1 MSDFSVA
8 LMSSA
13 PIESADSASR
23 PPTAPA
29 PPAAVRD
36 PYVSPLAGKVA
47 VVTAA
52 SRGIGRAV
60 ARRLA
65 ADGAAVIVNWHTSA
79 SAAREV
85 VAGIVDT
92 GGRAVAV
99 RADLGDRGGPETLFA
114 AAEEAFGGVDI
125 LVNNAGIGAV
135 APTADVDE
143 DAFDRLFAVNVRG
156 TFLALRLAARRLRDG
171 GRIVNIS
178 TGYTRATFPN
188 VGVYA
193 GTKAAVEQ
201 MARSLSRE
209 LGPRRITVNTVLPG
223 LVDTDG
229 LSADVRA
236 NLDAFVAATP
246 LGRIGEARDIADIVA
261 FLAGDDARWVTGQ
274 DIVAAG
280 GLV

>member
-1 MSDFSVA
+1 MS
-8 LMSSA
+8 
-13 PIESADSASR
+13 ESADSASM
-23 PPTAPA
+23 PPTEQPPLTPA
-29 PPAAVRD
+29 DRGPCA
-36 PYVSPLAGKVA
+36 YPLVGKVA

-65 ADGAAVIVNWHTSA
+65 ADGAAVVVNWHTSA
-79 SAAREV
+79 TAAREV
-85 VAGIVDT
+85 VAGIADA

-99 RADLGDRGGPETLFA
+99 RADLGDRGGPEALFT
-114 AAEEAFGGVDI
+114 AAEETFGGVDI
-125 LVNNAGIGAV
+125 LVNNAGITAV
-135 APTADVDE
+135 APTADLDE
-143 DAFDRLFAVNVRG
+143 DTFDRLFAVNVRG

-178 TGYTRATFPN
+178 TGYTLATYPN

-246 LGRIGEARDIADIVA
+246 LGRIGEARDIADVVA

-274 DIVAAG
+274 AIVAAG